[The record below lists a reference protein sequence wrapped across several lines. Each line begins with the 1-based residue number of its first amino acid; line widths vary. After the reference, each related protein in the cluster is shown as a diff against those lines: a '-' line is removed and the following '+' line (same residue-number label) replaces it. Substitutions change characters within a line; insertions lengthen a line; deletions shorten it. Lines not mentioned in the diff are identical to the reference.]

1 MTAALPYVYAPRHFG
16 HLAGVYL
23 PADIYS
29 RYNRLRGRDVLF
41 VCGTDENA
49 PTTILEARRRSIT
62 PQQLS
67 DRYHPFQLGVFERLG
82 VSFDIFSRTSR
93 RIHHETVWEFYRE
106 LDRRGLIYS
115 DEIRQPF
122 CESCGEYLPDRFVR
136 GRCPRCGADDQYG
149 DCCEVCARWFDP
161 SELIDPSCT
170 ICGARPVL
178 RSVRHSFLRLSAL
191 TGPVL
196 EYVEEVGRAW
206 RPRTYHK
213 TVSWLRDEG
222 LLDKDITRDYEWGP
236 PAPFLEPGQV
246 VYNWVENLLGYIS
259 ATRDWASGSS
269 KWEEYWK
276 DDSRIICFLGK
287 DNLFFHTILFPA
299 LLLGHG
305 GYSLPAQVVVN
316 EHVKLGEAKMSTSR
330 GNAAWL
336 HDLLERFE
344 PEVLR
349 YYAAAIAPENRDTSF
364 SEEELVSRANSDLA
378 DNLGNLVNRVLV
390 LFDRVIGNDGFPDP
404 IQLGDRHRRLLAGV
418 EKLTG
423 EVEEGLEG
431 FEFKRALE
439 TIMQLAREGNKFL
452 SEARPWENQ
461 GTAPATIW
469 VLLVLLRNISVLLC
483 PFLPESA
490 DRIWSRL
497 GYQVDIQRLGW
508 EAALRLEPA
517 IPTGDRTILF
527 PKIG

>member
-1 MTAALPYVYAPRHFG
+1 MLH
-16 HLAGVYL
+16 
-23 PADIYS
+23 
-29 RYNRLRGRDVLF
+29 
-41 VCGTDENA
+41 
-49 PTTILEARRRSIT
+49 
-62 PQQLS
+62 
-67 DRYHPFQLGVFERLG
+67 
-82 VSFDIFSRTSR
+82 
-93 RIHHETVWEFYRE
+93 
-106 LDRRGLIYS
+106 
-115 DEIRQPF
+115 
-122 CESCGEYLPDRFVR
+122 
-136 GRCPRCGADDQYG
+136 
-149 DCCEVCARWFDP
+149 
-161 SELIDPSCT
+161 
-170 ICGARPVL
+170 RPVL
-178 RSVRHSFLRLSAL
+178 YSVSISAFPHSASLWLCSPSHV
-191 TGPVL
+191 TGPN
-196 EYVEEVGRAW
+196 
-206 RPRTYHK
+206 
-213 TVSWLRDEG
+213 
-222 LLDKDITRDYEWGP
+222 
-236 PAPFLEPGQV
+236 F
-246 VYNWVENLLGYIS
+246 
-259 ATRDWASGSS
+259 
-269 KWEEYWK
+269 
-276 DDSRIICFLGK
+276 
-287 DNLFFHTILFPA
+287 
-299 LLLGHG
+299 
-305 GYSLPAQVVVN
+305 
-316 EHVKLGEAKMSTSR
+316 STSR

-404 IQLGDRHRRLLAGV
+404 IQLDDRHRRLLAGV